1 MVAGIT
7 VLPGVSSRAPDMLC
21 SSKAQASRDIGKM
34 MEILPLRGWDISNLS
49 SSSTS
54 KTSNKCSIPE
64 QRQRQGQ
71 NVPGDCAGIPGDC
84 SGIPGD

>member
-1 MVAGIT
+1 
-7 VLPGVSSRAPDMLC
+7 
-21 SSKAQASRDIGKM
+21 M